1 VEAGVGMADKRDK
14 KTKLRV
20 IRGGQQ
26 FEIWF
31 GSIRIIAAPAYEQPF
46 PIGAVA
52 EEEDTFLVL
61 SADPVVR
68 EPKEHPVRLMTRVIE
83 TRPEPV
89 GSVLVRGRR
98 PIRLLAIV
106 HDLNQD
112 PSWKEEWIES
122 ALNGIL
128 REAENRKV
136 QSIAIPL
143 LGTKHGSLGKQRF
156 SKLLRTALERMSPVH
171 LKRIWLVMP
180 DRTTRKTLNMIESEL
195 QK

>member
-1 VEAGVGMADKRDK
+1 MADKRDK
-14 KTKLRV
+14 RAKLRV
-20 IRGGQQ
+20 IRGGKQ

-46 PIGAVA
+46 PIDVVA

-61 SADPVVR
+61 SAEPVVR
-68 EPKEHPVRLMTRVIE
+68 EHEEHPVRLMTRVIE

-89 GSVLVRGRR
+89 GSVLVRGGR

-106 HDLNQD
+106 HELNQD
-112 PSWKEEWIES
+112 PSWKEEWVES
-122 ALNGIL
+122 ALNGIF
-128 REAENRKV
+128 RVAENRKI

-143 LGTKHGSLGKQRF
+143 IGTKHGSLGKQRF
-156 SKLLRTALERMSPVH
+156 SKLLRTAMEGISPVH
-171 LKRIWLVMP
+171 LKRIWLVLP
-180 DRTTRKTLNMIESEL
+180 DRITRKTLNMIESEL